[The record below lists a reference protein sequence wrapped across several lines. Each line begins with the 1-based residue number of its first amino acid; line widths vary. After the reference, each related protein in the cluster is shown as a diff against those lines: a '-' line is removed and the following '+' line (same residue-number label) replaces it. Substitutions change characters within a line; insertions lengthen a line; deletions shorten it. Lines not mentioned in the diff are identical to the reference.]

1 METTN
6 IDVQL
11 VEYVANHFYNKGY
24 EDGQNEKVQYN
35 RNKKLDK
42 MIKECIESYKIHLIE
57 ELRKDNP
64 HHHTN
69 RLDQ

>member
-1 METTN
+1 METTI

-11 VEYVANHFYNKGY
+11 AEYVAKYFYDKGY
-24 EDGQNEKVQYN
+24 EDGHNEKVQYN
-35 RNKKLDK
+35 RNKKLDS
-42 MIKECIESYKIHLIE
+42 MIKECIENYKTLLIE